1 MRKKVGD
8 YQVVIDEAAAFLNI
22 AKSCTDN
29 VGEFLLGKMYPF
41 AVNASLSC
49 ELFIKAIMIKKS
61 STDEFVEGHDLKE
74 LYNALESNDKAEI
87 ELLYKNKCVKPLSE
101 LLDESGNAF
110 VKWRYALENGVS
122 ICVNGIIAFAE
133 TLQEYSKTIA

>member
-1 MRKKVGD
+1 MKKKVGD
-8 YQVVIDEAAAFLNI
+8 YQVAIDEATAFLNI
-22 AKSCTDN
+22 AKSCTDD

-61 STDEFVEGHDLKE
+61 LNSEFEGGHDLKE
-74 LYNALESNDKAEI
+74 LYNSLESSERSAI
-87 ELLYKNKCVKPLSE
+87 ESMYNEKCIKPLSE
-101 LLDESGNAF
+101 LLDESRKAF
-110 VKWRYALENGVS
+110 IEWRYALENGVS

-133 TLQEYSKTIA
+133 ALQEYNKTIA

>member
-1 MRKKVGD
+1 MAGD
-8 YQVVIDEAAAFLNI
+8 YQVAIDEATAFLNI
-22 AKSCTDN
+22 AKSCTDD

-61 STDEFVEGHDLKE
+61 PTDEFMKGHDLKK
-74 LYNALESNDKAEI
+74 LYNALENDDKTAI

-101 LLDESGNAF
+101 LLDESRNAF
-110 VKWRYALENGVS
+110 VEWRYALENGVS
-122 ICVNGIIAFAE
+122 ICVNGIVAFAE
-133 TLQEYSKTIA
+133 ALQEYNKTIK

>member
-1 MRKKVGD
+1 MVGD
-8 YQVVIDEAAAFLNI
+8 YQVAVDEATAFLSI
-22 AKSCTDN
+22 AKLCTDD
-29 VGEFLLGKMYPF
+29 VGKFLLGKMYPF

-61 STDEFVEGHDLKE
+61 PTDEFVKGHDLKE

-110 VKWRYALENGVS
+110 IEWRYALENGVS

-133 TLQEYSKTIA
+133 ALQEYSKTIA